1 MDSPTLKNNKVIIS
15 LVFPLILFV
24 VLDFS
29 LAISS
34 NSAEEAHA
42 LVKWKASLEVH
53 SRSLLHSWS
62 LSSVNATKISPC
74 AWSGIFCNHA
84 ERVVGINLTSI
95 SLNGT
100 LLEFSF
106 SSFPHLVYLDLY
118 NNELFGIIPPQISNL
133 SNLEYLDFSANK
145 LFGQIPSGIGLLTH
159 LTVLHISRN
168 WLSGSIPH
176 EVGQLTVLNQ
186 LALDSN
192 FLNGSIPRSLGNLTH
207 VVILYLYNNSFSGSI
222 PQEIG
227 NLKSLFD
234 LELCINQLSGA
245 IPLSIG
251 NLTNLRF
258 LYLYHNELSGIIPQ
272 EIGNLKKLSILLLT
286 NNHFRGLVPKSFR
299 NLTDI
304 VRLRLNQNYL
314 TGNISETFGIYP
326 NLTFIDLSNNIFF
339 GEILSDWGRCP
350 QLSLLDVSIN
360 NIIGS
365 IPLEIGESLQLQYLD
380 LSSNYIVGEIPTQ
393 LGNIIYL
400 NRLSLSG
407 NKLSGCIPR
416 ELGSLINLEYLDLSA
431 NNLSNFVPESLGS
444 LVKLYY
450 LNLSHNKLSQQIPIE
465 LDNLIHLS
473 ELDLSHNFLGEKISS
488 RICRMESLEKLN
500 LSYNNLSGL
509 IPRCFE
515 EMHGLLHIDISY
527 NKLEGQIPNST
538 TFRDA
543 PLEALQGN
551 KGLCGDIRG
560 FPSCMSYKKASRKI
574 WIVIVFPL
582 LGMVALFI
590 ALTGFFFIF
599 HQRKNDSQTQQ
610 SSFGNT
616 PGLRSVLTFEG
627 KIVYEEIISAT
638 NDFNAE
644 HCIGKGGHGSV
655 YRAKVPSG
663 EIFAVKKFH
672 SPLPGEMSFQQ
683 EEFLNEIQAL
693 TEIRHRNIVKFYGF
707 CSHPKHSFIIYEYL
721 ESGSLDKILC
731 NDASAKELGWTQRL
745 NVIKGVADALF
756 YLHNNCF
763 PPIVHRDISSKNV
776 LLDLGYEAHVS
787 DFGIAKFLN
796 PDSSNWSELA
806 GTHGYVAPEL
816 AYTLKV
822 TEKCDVY
829 SFGVLALEVIKGK
842 HPRDFLFEMSSSSS
856 NMNIEML
863 DSRLPYPSLHVQKK
877 LMSIMQVAFSCLD
890 QNPESRPT
898 MKRVSQL
905 LCEKIFEV

>member
-207 VVILYLYNNSFSGSI
+207 VVILYLYNNSFFGSI

-245 IPLSIG
+245 IPLSIR

-258 LYLYHNELSGIIPQ
+258 LFLYHNELSGIIPQ
-272 EIGNLKKLSILLLT
+272 EIGNLKKLNSLLLAK
-286 NNHFRGLVPKSFR
+286 NHFRGPVPKSFR
-299 NLTDI
+299 NLTDL

-314 TGNISETFGIYP
+314 TGNISETF
-326 NLTFIDLSNNIFF
+326 
-339 GEILSDWGRCP
+339 
-350 QLSLLDVSIN
+350 
-360 NIIGS
+360 
-365 IPLEIGESLQLQYLD
+365 
-380 LSSNYIVGEIPTQ
+380 
-393 LGNIIYL
+393 
-400 NRLSLSG
+400 
-407 NKLSGCIPR
+407 
-416 ELGSLINLEYLDLSA
+416 
-431 NNLSNFVPESLGS
+431 
-444 LVKLYY
+444 
-450 LNLSHNKLSQQIPIE
+450 
-465 LDNLIHLS
+465 

>member
-1 MDSPTLKNNKVIIS
+1 MDSPALKNNRVIIS
-15 LVFPLILFV
+15 LVFPLILFL

-29 LAISS
+29 LAVSS
-34 NSAEEAHA
+34 NSTEEAHA

-74 AWSGIFCNHA
+74 AC
-84 ERVVGINLTSI
+84 I

-192 FLNGSIPRSLGNLTH
+192 FLNG
-207 VVILYLYNNSFSGSI
+207 
-222 PQEIG
+222 

-258 LYLYHNELSGIIPQ
+258 LFLYHNELSGIIPQ
-272 EIGNLKKLSILLLT
+272 EIENLKKKYT
-286 NNHFRGLVPKSFR
+286 K
-299 NLTDI
+299 
-304 VRLRLNQNYL
+304 
-314 TGNISETFGIYP
+314 TFDTYP
-326 NLTFIDLSNNIFF
+326 NLTFIDLSNNNFF

-360 NIIGS
+360 NITGN
-365 IPLEIGESLQLQYLD
+365 IPFEIGESPQLQYLD

-400 NRLSLSG
+400 NRISLSG
-407 NKLSGCIPR
+407 NKLSGRIPG

-431 NNLSNFVPESLGS
+431 NHLSNFVLESLGS

-515 EMHGLLHIDISY
+515 ELHGLLHIDISY

-582 LGMVALFI
+582 LGMVVLFI

-599 HQRKNDSQTQQ
+599 R
-610 SSFGNT
+610 
-616 PGLRSVLTFEG
+616 
-627 KIVYEEIISAT
+627 KIVYEEIIRAT
-638 NDFNAE
+638 NDFDAK

-655 YRAKVPSG
+655 YIARVPSG

-672 SPLPGEMSFQQ
+672 SPLL
-683 EEFLNEIQAL
+683 EFLNEIQAL

-707 CSHPKHSFIIYEYL
+707 CSHPRQSFIVYEYL
-721 ESGSLDKILC
+721 ESGSLDKILN

-763 PPIVHRDISSKNV
+763 PPIVHWDISSKNV

-787 DFGIAKFLN
+787 DFRIAKFLN
-796 PDSSNWSELA
+796 LDSSNWSKLA
-806 GTHGYVAPEL
+806 GTHGNVAPEL
-816 AYTLKV
+816 AYTMKV

-856 NMNIEML
+856 NMNIEIL
-863 DSRLPYPSLHVQKK
+863 DSRLSYPSLDVQNKF
-877 LMSIMQVAFSCLD
+877 MSIMQVAFSCLD
-890 QNPESRPT
+890 QNPVSRPT

-905 LCEKIFEV
+905 LYPAVCNGIWYHHDSRNKFTM

>member
-1 MDSPTLKNNKVIIS
+1 MDSPALKNNRVIIS
-15 LVFPLILFV
+15 LVFPLILFL

-29 LAISS
+29 LAVSS
-34 NSAEEAHA
+34 NSTEEAHA

-74 AWSGIFCNHA
+74 AWSGIHCNHA
-84 ERVVGINLTSI
+84 GRVFGINLTSI

-192 FLNGSIPRSLGNLTH
+192 FLN
-207 VVILYLYNNSFSGSI
+207 
-222 PQEIG
+222 
-227 NLKSLFD
+227 
-234 LELCINQLSGA
+234 
-245 IPLSIG
+245 
-251 NLTNLRF
+251 
-258 LYLYHNELSGIIPQ
+258 
-272 EIGNLKKLSILLLT
+272 
-286 NNHFRGLVPKSFR
+286 
-299 NLTDI
+299 
-304 VRLRLNQNYL
+304 
-314 TGNISETFGIYP
+314 
-326 NLTFIDLSNNIFF
+326 
-339 GEILSDWGRCP
+339 DWGRCP

-360 NIIGS
+360 NITGN
-365 IPLEIGESLQLQYLD
+365 IPFEIGESPQLQYLD

-400 NRLSLSG
+400 NRISLSG
-407 NKLSGCIPR
+407 NKLSGRIPG

-431 NNLSNFVPESLGS
+431 NHLSNFVLESLGS

-515 EMHGLLHIDISY
+515 ELHGLLHIDISY

-582 LGMVALFI
+582 LG
-590 ALTGFFFIF
+590 
-599 HQRKNDSQTQQ
+599 
-610 SSFGNT
+610 
-616 PGLRSVLTFEG
+616 
-627 KIVYEEIISAT
+627 KIVYEEIIRAT
-638 NDFNAE
+638 NDFDAK

-655 YRAKVPSG
+655 YIARVPSG

-672 SPLPGEMSFQQ
+672 SPL
-683 EEFLNEIQAL
+683 L
-693 TEIRHRNIVKFYGF
+693 V
-707 CSHPKHSFIIYEYL
+707 YEYL
-721 ESGSLDKILC
+721 ESGSLDKILN

-763 PPIVHRDISSKNV
+763 PPIVHWDISSKNV

-787 DFGIAKFLN
+787 DFRIAKFLN
-796 PDSSNWSELA
+796 LDSSNWSKLA
-806 GTHGYVAPEL
+806 GTHGNVAPEL
-816 AYTLKV
+816 AYTMKV

-856 NMNIEML
+856 NMNIEIL
-863 DSRLPYPSLHVQKK
+863 DSRLSYPSLDVQNKF
-877 LMSIMQVAFSCLD
+877 MSIMQVAFSCLD
-890 QNPESRPT
+890 QNPVSRPT
-898 MKRVSQL
+898 MKR
-905 LCEKIFEV
+905 FEVQSKQFHYNPDHNVR